1 MELSK
6 LQEKIDNQRAQ
17 MKVEDMKEEM
27 SVLQHL
33 MESDMK
39 AIQGMTEIWKALC
52 DIQLKLNQ
60 LYWDIHQDERS
71 GSGSGSG
78 QLTPK
83 SEPAPLVN
91 PVAQEQQAN
100 YQPLTKEQVADRVA
114 AFRNQVNA
122 PTNQPPSRPSY

>member
-1 MELSK
+1 
-6 LQEKIDNQRAQ
+6 

-33 MESDMK
+33 METDMK

-60 LYWDIHQDERS
+60 LYWDVHQGDGS
-71 GSGSGSG
+71 GSRSGSGSG

-83 SEPAPLVN
+83 PEPAPQTVQA
-91 PVAQEQQAN
+91 VAQEQQSN
-100 YQPLTKEQVADRVA
+100 YQPLT
-114 AFRNQVNA
+114 
-122 PTNQPPSRPSY
+122 